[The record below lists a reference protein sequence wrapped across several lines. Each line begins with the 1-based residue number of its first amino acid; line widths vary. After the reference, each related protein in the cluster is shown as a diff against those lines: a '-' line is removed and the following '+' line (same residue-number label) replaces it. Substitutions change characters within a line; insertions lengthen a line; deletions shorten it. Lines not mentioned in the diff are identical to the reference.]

1 MPINY
6 SLALLGLTI
15 SMAASV
21 FAADEPAEALA
32 ARLKE
37 MYPATH
43 VDRVQRSEIPAL
55 FEVVM
60 GKNAAYTDTTGR
72 YFVFGHLF
80 DMKEQRDLTADRV
93 EKAARIAFG
102 ELPLVD
108 AIKTVRGK
116 GERVLAVFSD
126 PDCPYCRRLETELVK
141 LDNITLYTF
150 PYPLE
155 GLHAEAKDKSIA
167 VWCSA
172 NRSQAW
178 TELMKS
184 GKAPA
189 IRSCDHPIERNI
201 QLGQRLGIQG
211 TPTLLSSDGRTLPGA
226 VPKDRIEQWL
236 LEGGR

>member
-1 MPINY
+1 MPIKY
-6 SLALLGLTI
+6 SLALLALTI

-102 ELPLVD
+102 ELPLAD

-126 PDCPYCRRLETELVK
+126 PDCPYCRRLEAELVK
-141 LDNITLYTF
+141 LDNVTLYTF

-167 VWCSA
+167 VWCAA

-178 TELMKS
+178 AELMKS
-184 GKAPA
+184 GKAPVS
-189 IRSCDHPIERNI
+189 RTCDHPIERNI

-211 TPTLLSSDGRTLPGA
+211 TPTLLSADGRTLPGA
-226 VPKDRIEQWL
+226 APKDRIEQWL